1 MRKSFAIL
9 PVLAVLAGC
18 VTVDFTAPLQGKF
31 DNAGLAYKA
40 FEVIGP
46 VSVSATETHRASPLS
61 IVRTVEGAKV
71 TYSDLMQEAARLGA
85 DDIIDV
91 RIDMNTSGKT
101 NLLDRLTGWERIF
114 THTGQA
120 VAIRYVS
127 GKEGDAKMPMD
138 VFPR

>member
-1 MRKSFAIL
+1 MRKIFAVL
-9 PVLAVLAGC
+9 PTLAVLAGC
-18 VTVDFTAPLQGKF
+18 VTIDYTAPLQGKF
-31 DNAGLAYKA
+31 DNAGLPVKA
-40 FEVIGP
+40 FEVVGP
-46 VSVSATETHRASPLS
+46 VSASATETHRASPLS

-101 NLLDRLTGWERIF
+101 SLIDRLTGWERTF

-120 VAIRYVS
+120 IAIRYVS
-127 GKEGDAKMPMD
+127 GRDGEKVTPVRA
-138 VFPR
+138 FSR